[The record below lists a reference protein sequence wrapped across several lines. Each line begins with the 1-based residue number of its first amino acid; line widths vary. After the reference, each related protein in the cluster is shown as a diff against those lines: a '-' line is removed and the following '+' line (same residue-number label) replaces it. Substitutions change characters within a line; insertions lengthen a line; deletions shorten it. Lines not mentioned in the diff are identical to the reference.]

1 MWNVAKKAVE
11 LFKYLIQTYTNK
23 NDLVV
28 DNCVGSGATAVACIE
43 TDRNFLGFELDRQ
56 HYNTAVT
63 RIDKHIYLSK

>member
-28 DNCVGSGATAVACIE
+28 DNCMGSGTTAVACIE
-43 TDRNFLGFELDRQ
+43 TDRDFLGFELDPQ
-56 HYNTAVT
+56 HYNTAIT
-63 RIDKHIYLSK
+63 RVSKKG